1 MQSILNQIDDS
12 FGILVSYLAPVLF
25 ADIAGI
31 PLIVLILLAGALIFT
46 LYFNFINIR
55 GFKHSIE
62 IIKGMDELSNKFDST
77 SSNFF

>member
-25 ADIAGI
+25 ADIAGV

-46 LYFNFINIR
+46 IYFNFIN
-55 GFKHSIE
+55 
-62 IIKGMDELSNKFDST
+62 NKF
-77 SSNFF
+77 NF